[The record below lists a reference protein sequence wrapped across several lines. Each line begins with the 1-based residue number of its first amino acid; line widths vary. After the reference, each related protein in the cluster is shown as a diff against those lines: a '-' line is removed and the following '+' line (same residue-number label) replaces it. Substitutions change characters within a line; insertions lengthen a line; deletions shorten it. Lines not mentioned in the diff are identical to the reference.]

1 MEKNMGKVDRIVRV
15 SLAVLIVILMV
26 TGAIEGT
33 LLIVLGIVAAIFL
46 LTSTVSFCPLYAPFR
61 ISTRGKDV

>member
-1 MEKNMGKVDRIVRV
+1 MGSVDRIVRV

-33 LLIVLGIVAAIFL
+33 LLIILGIVAAIFL

-61 ISTRGKDV
+61 ISTRGKSV